1 MEMTFW
7 RCASAFVVGFLE
19 VRMDLNWDV
28 EELENR
34 SSEKIGKI
42 LLHCG
47 HDARLLTTCHY

>member
-1 MEMTFW
+1 MLSSLDF
-7 RCASAFVVGFLE
+7 FE

-28 EELENR
+28 EKLENR

-47 HDARLLTTCHY
+47 HGARL